1 MKSLISIIAVILVVI
16 LAMGSISSLT
26 ESVGSGAGG
35 GSSTTATTTAPNP
48 DASAPVLP
56 GVELMSSYEFN
67 RIYPFGSWIE
77 KASFDSGSNSG
88 DLSFVGGNIKSNK
101 SDSVKLIYRV
111 SGLEVGKTYCLS
123 FSFFC
128 DTLEFSELGYRF
140 VDGVDFVDFVF
151 DSSMDHIVFKAT
163 SNLVDLC
170 VWTFE
175 NPSDSAI
182 QTYFNVINDG
192 IYLQLLEIV

>member
-35 GSSTTATTTAPNP
+35 GSSTTVTTTAANP

-56 GVELMSSYEFN
+56 GVEFMSSYEFN

-77 KASFDSGSNSG
+77 KASFCGSNSG

-111 SGLEVGKTYCLS
+111 SGLEKGKTYCLS

-182 QTYFNVINDG
+182 QTYFNLINDG
-192 IYLQLLEIV
+192 ISLQLLEIV